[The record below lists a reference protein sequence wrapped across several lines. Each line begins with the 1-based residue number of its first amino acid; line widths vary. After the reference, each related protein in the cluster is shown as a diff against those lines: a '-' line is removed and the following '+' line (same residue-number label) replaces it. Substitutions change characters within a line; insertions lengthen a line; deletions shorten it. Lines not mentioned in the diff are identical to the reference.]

1 MRKNLQRQNIDVDS
15 EYIRDTWH
23 PVYRRHFLRQA
34 LTRAYDCRKGYYMYH
49 QQLQGMDSEVSK
61 LYYKTLKLTQKES
74 KAPSSSILREE
85 WPKLRYS
92 ISFSKA
98 SGFSYIFISYF
109 NAFFNTLNF

>member
-61 LYYKTLKLTQKES
+61 LYYKVLTLTQKES
-74 KAPSSSILREE
+74 KGLSPSSINRRGVAEAWQESYNRLFFYRPPE
-85 WPKLRYS
+85 KL
-92 ISFSKA
+92 IPIA
-98 SGFSYIFISYF
+98 SLQY
-109 NAFFNTLNF
+109 